1 MSGGK
6 ESCWESQS
14 SPASAL
20 PSLDCWDYSI
30 ELECLQ
36 GPEDLQL
43 AAELGKTLLERNK
56 ELETTL
62 RQHQNVIEDQTQE
75 IEYLTKQTAA
85 LREVN
90 DSRLRIYEQLEVSIL
105 DLERANQRLA
115 LDSAA
120 DKKHIKTLCVNIDS
134 LEARCEEL
142 QKQCDELK
150 KKVDKKPTA
159 LPSNNN
165 NNKNDT
171 FVEAPNLEDEVD
183 RLRGEMQ
190 ELKAQ
195 RLRDQRRSSKL
206 EEQVQALVQENQ
218 MMEEQL
224 INIQQK
230 EEDMKSLQEEISTLE
245 EIRSGQLCGRCT
257 QKIDTRSPF
266 YESLQLLEQSG
277 GGAAD
282 DGDDEDVSVIDS
294 FVSDS
299 QRASVLLQLQERA
312 NENPYRD
319 LVQKYEALV
328 QIQSNPVP
336 NRRNGTPAP
345 PSAIPPATANCLS
358 LQEELQMS
366 GDFNSFRNTDEESGN
381 EDNEGTLISQ
391 KQARNN
397 RSETGKKSAGPN
409 KTFSTTPTDFSEAE
423 TSSSGFSDETSNK
436 STQTEIR
443 LPGSFLCTIMDGED
457 CRFSIYDNASP
468 VDRRFRNTPEYR
480 SLFREIFDILKKAA
494 EAKDEGEKL
503 PLLDDTA
510 VPHDPPRVPP
520 VTPAKEELPLLKMLA
535 QDGTQT
541 SVISEEPS
549 EICSEICSE
558 LVADA
563 EVERVIA
570 TMTEEFSLSSPS
582 TCTGEKYAEAGPAF
596 SPASASASTSG
607 SNAEMEARKTSNSA
621 GEIYQEPKPASPAPK
636 KDIMEYLAMG
646 VGHKKKRSRKNSPA
660 SPRKGVERIDPS
672 NLSLL
677 VGLNTRVSHGGGGP
691 RRRRD
696 RYAESPSRNSESP
709 SRHSES
715 PSRQGNHSRSPSGH
729 RNSTALSAHC
739 RREAEEYT
747 STLAGPSRSHVAPQP
762 STQIFSQAVSTASQ
776 GIAKLKKLDLTYAD
790 VLRSR
795 PTSYPMAPS
804 QGMVNKCTQVMSRK
818 SSYHSKH

>member
-1 MSGGK
+1 
-6 ESCWESQS
+6 
-14 SPASAL
+14 
-20 PSLDCWDYSI
+20 
-30 ELECLQ
+30 
-36 GPEDLQL
+36 LQL

-62 RQHQNVIEDQTQE
+62 RQQQTVIDDQTQE

-142 QKQCDELK
+142 QKQSDELQK
-150 KKVDKKPTA
+150 QLERKTSGPS
-159 LPSNNN
+159 SNNN
-165 NNKNDT
+165 TKKSDG
-171 FVEAPNLEDEVD
+171 FADASNLEDEVD
-183 RLRGEMQ
+183 RLRGEVQ

-218 MMEEQL
+218 VMEEQL
-224 INIQQK
+224 QVFQHK
-230 EEDMKSLQEEISTLE
+230 EEDMKSLQEEITTLE

-257 QKIDTRSPF
+257 QKMGSPLGPLH
-266 YESLQLLEQSG
+266 ESLQLLEQCD
-277 GGAAD
+277 GGAAE
-282 DGDDEDVSVIDS
+282 DGDEEDVSVIDS

-299 QRASVLLQLQERA
+299 QRASVLLQLQERPS
-312 NENPYRD
+312 ENPYRD

-328 QIQSNPVP
+328 QIQSNSVASRRPSKPNVVP
-336 NRRNGTPAP
+336 ANGP
-345 PSAIPPATANCLS
+345 PSAPAVLS

-381 EDNEGTLISQ
+381 EDNGGTIASKKTGRSLQSEVTKKASQ
-391 KQARNN
+391 SKA
-397 RSETGKKSAGPN
+397 
-409 KTFSTTPTDFSEAE
+409 FSTTPTDFSEAE

-436 STQTEIR
+436 STQTEFHR
-443 LPGSFLCTIMDGED
+443 LPGGFLCTIVDGED
-457 CRFSIYDNASP
+457 CRFSIYDDASP
-468 VDRRFRNTPEYR
+468 VDGRFRNTPEYR
-480 SLFREIFDILKKAA
+480 NLFREIFDILKKAA
-494 EAKDEGEKL
+494 EARDEGEKL
-503 PLLDDTA
+503 PLLDDVS

-541 SVISEEPS
+541 SIISEEPS

-558 LVADA
+558 IVADA
-563 EVERVIA
+563 EVERVTA
-570 TMTEEFSLSSPS
+570 TMIDDHSLPSFSSK
-582 TCTGEKYAEAGPAF
+582 TGEKNAETGPVS

-607 SNAEMEARKTSNSA
+607 WNANGGTKKFVDRA
-621 GEIYQEPKPASPAPK
+621 GEVELESKPASPAPK

-646 VGHKKKRSRKNSPA
+646 VGRKKGRSRKNSPHA
-660 SPRKGVERIDPS
+660 SPRKGIERVDPS
-672 NLSLL
+672 NLSMI
-677 VGLNTRVSHGGGGP
+677 VGLNTRISHDKGP

-696 RYAESPSRNSESP
+696 RYADSP

-715 PSRQGNHSRSPSGH
+715 PSRQSDSPSRRGYHSRSPSGH
-729 RNSTALSAHC
+729 RNSAASANALAARC
-739 RREAEEYT
+739 RREVDEFS
-747 STLAGPSRSHVAPQP
+747 STQAGPSKSHSAKEG
-762 STQIFSQAVSTASQ
+762 FSQTTGWALSQTTSTASQ
-776 GIAKLKKLDLTYAD
+776 DIARLKKLEMSYAD
-790 VLRSR
+790 VLRKR
-795 PTSYPMAPS
+795 PTSLPTSLPISS
-804 QGMVNKCTQVMSRK
+804 QPMVNKCTQVMSRK
-818 SSYHSKH
+818 SYHHK